1 MIVTRYK
8 FIKIILMILFPLNQI
23 FAQNIDFKSSN
34 FKSDKEGF
42 KQAIKD
48 IKLGDEYLEKGNEA
62 IFARTDA
69 IDFFEKALFYFLKAD
84 IFNPNNLELNLKIGN
99 AYLYTNEKY
108 NAFQFLQKA
117 MDMNANEQEGSANIH
132 FYYAIALQL
141 EGRYGDAISQFRIFK
156 KRQSEKRFE
165 PFSDFYKKYI
175 QECESA
181 MELSDETA
189 VLITTRGSDMRLEGD
204 LNYDEVIDI
213 YDLMLLVDFNLGYE
227 GQVNPFFGD
236 INGDGMV
243 NVMDL
248 ISLIQMIMG
257 YNQD

>member
-69 IDFFEKALFYFLKAD
+69 IDFFENALLHFLKAD

-181 MELSDETA
+181 MELSDEPQKVWIDNIA
-189 VLITTRGSDMRLEGD
+189 LNSEDDDWSPCLSADGELLIFTSNRANEHLVDDFGRYDNEIYFSTLNVFLNLTLLGD
-204 LNYDEVIDI
+204 L
-213 YDLMLLVDFNLGYE
+213 
-227 GQVNPFFGD
+227 QH
-236 INGDGMV
+236 
-243 NVMDL
+243 
-248 ISLIQMIMG
+248 
-257 YNQD
+257 

>member
-84 IFNPNNLELNLKIGN
+84 I
-99 AYLYTNEKY
+99 
-108 NAFQFLQKA
+108 
-117 MDMNANEQEGSANIH
+117 
-132 FYYAIALQL
+132 
-141 EGRYGDAISQFRIFK
+141 
-156 KRQSEKRFE
+156 
-165 PFSDFYKKYI
+165 
-175 QECESA
+175 
-181 MELSDETA
+181 
-189 VLITTRGSDMRLEGD
+189 
-204 LNYDEVIDI
+204 
-213 YDLMLLVDFNLGYE
+213 
-227 GQVNPFFGD
+227 
-236 INGDGMV
+236 
-243 NVMDL
+243 
-248 ISLIQMIMG
+248 LIQII
-257 YNQD
+257 